1 MAPAEGTP
9 AWVERVDRIAA
20 KVFRG
25 RFLQQFAAL
34 FYKNGRRDRL
44 CCIAVRWVW
53 AWAHPAPWSSK
64 QQLLVGQHPAT
75 LLPWMPQYRASD
87 TP

>member
-34 FYKNGRRDRL
+34 FYKNGRWNFL
-44 CCIAVRWVW
+44 CCAHTSWVW
-53 AWAHPAPWSSK
+53 A
-64 QQLLVGQHPAT
+64 
-75 LLPWMPQYRASD
+75 
-87 TP
+87 